1 MLTTNNASSINNEI
15 KVNGQKLETVT
26 SFKLYSI
33 VYDEGP
39 ETLSR
44 IATYGS
50 SINKVEA
57 SLKRQEYFS

>member
-1 MLTTNNASSINNEI
+1 M
-15 KVNGQKLETVT
+15 NGQKLETVT